1 MKTYSKDSTAENS
14 NRIKTKNQ
22 SIMKQPEL
30 GLKISELRKSKGL
43 TQEELVEQ
51 CNISVRTIQ
60 RIEAGEVTPR
70 SYTVR
75 TILDV
80 LDYDLSILKQEEHQ
94 ATTEFKQLLLLDV
107 EDTKEA
113 TYLIQ
118 HLNAAW
124 ILGIVF
130 FFVTIPEMYADFR
143 IVSDNEY
150 VFGNLT
156 YTLIKL
162 LVITSY
168 VFFLRGIILV
178 GKLFQNYLLKISAF
192 IMIIMGIV
200 FYLYDIVAIHIE
212 IIDYTYMLVTE
223 SLCFGIVGILF
234 GIGLLR
240 LRGSLQMLG
249 KVSGVLEIIAAATFL
264 TIILGF
270 IGLGVWSAAI
280 VVEIILLYKV
290 SQMLKVKLKEMA
302 AS

>member
-1 MKTYSKDSTAENS
+1 MKTNANDSTAENS

-30 GLKISELRKSKGL
+30 GQKISELRKSKGL

-124 ILGIVF
+124 IFGIVF

-150 VFGNLT
+150 VFSKLT
-156 YTLIKL
+156 YTIIKL
-162 LVITSY
+162 LVIVSY
-168 VFFLRGIILV
+168 IFFFRGIILT

-192 IMIIMGIV
+192 IMIVMAIV
-200 FYLYDIVAIHIE
+200 FYLYDIIALHIDL
-212 IIDYTYMLVTE
+212 IDHTYMLVTE

-234 GIGLLR
+234 GIALLR
-240 LRGSLQMLG
+240 LGGSLQMLG
-249 KVSGVLEIIAAATFL
+249 KVSGILEIIAAATFL
-264 TIILGF
+264 TVILGF
-270 IGLGVWSAAI
+270 IGLGAWSAAI
-280 VVEIILLYKV
+280 IVEIILLYKV
-290 SQMLKVKLKEMA
+290 SQMLKVKLGELA
-302 AS
+302 TS